1 MNTNNITVTPDVLD
15 ATAHDLEMISTDL
28 KNCFGRITYIIS
40 EIRNNW
46 KDAQGAKFSSRYEGE
61 VKPKLENYYNAI
73 MNHSRFIV
81 EASRIYQTTIGSI
94 NQSVN

>member
-1 MNTNNITVTPDVLD
+1 VSDVAD
-15 ATAHDLEMISTDL
+15 
-28 KNCFGRITYIIS
+28 
-40 EIRNNW
+40 
-46 KDAQGAKFSSRYEGE
+46 GAKFSSRYEGE